1 MVQVPQVRNRA
12 SKLRFIRQQTRL
24 QMQMLLR
31 VWATHAQKHMGDG
44 VEKKNQVLQKRMS
57 VDPKDGALYNL
68 VEGLA

>member
-1 MVQVPQVRNRA
+1 
-12 SKLRFIRQQTRL
+12 
-24 QMQMLLR
+24 MQMLSR
-31 VWATHAQKHMGDG
+31 VRATYGQPHMGDG